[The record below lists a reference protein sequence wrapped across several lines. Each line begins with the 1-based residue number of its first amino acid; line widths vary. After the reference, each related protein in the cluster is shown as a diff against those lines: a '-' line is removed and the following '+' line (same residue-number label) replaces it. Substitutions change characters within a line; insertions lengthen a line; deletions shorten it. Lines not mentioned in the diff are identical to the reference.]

1 MSLVFFPDY
10 DKFEEKT
17 NKWMAKND
25 ARYTKHIYYLISIWT
40 PTMIFF
46 QGYKGDIFFLNLL

>member
-1 MSLVFFPDY
+1 MLKANEFRVFFPDY

-25 ARYTKHIYYLISIWT
+25 ARYTKHIYYLISI
-40 PTMIFF
+40 
-46 QGYKGDIFFLNLL
+46 

>member
-17 NKWMAKND
+17 NKWMVKND
-25 ARYTKHIYYLISIWT
+25 TRYTKHIYYLISIWT

-46 QGYKGDIFFLNLL
+46 QGYKGDIFF